1 MALISGFGFEVS
13 ALNLRICESRAT
25 DEGEESGL
33 NHPSPRPSLCPVL
46 SPNTY
51 IFGFRAYRVWG
62 SGFRV
67 V

>member
-1 MALISGFGFEVS
+1 MALISDFGFEVS

-46 SPNTY
+46 SPKY
-51 IFGFRAYRVWG
+51 LH
-62 SGFRV
+62 FRV
-67 V
+67 